1 MRVALCGVPASLL
14 VPKKG
19 VLSGVYYCTVFTK
32 GQVVS
37 VVMAGARRLRA
48 NTDDKR
54 KQLEASQ
61 RHLPQLY
68 MKD

>member
-1 MRVALCGVPASLL
+1 MRVALCGVPASSL

-19 VLSGVYYCTVFTK
+19 VLSGVYCTALTK

-37 VVMAGARRLRA
+37 VVMGGARRLHA

-54 KQLEASQ
+54 KQAQGKPNTLATIV
-61 RHLPQLY
+61 Y
-68 MKD
+68 